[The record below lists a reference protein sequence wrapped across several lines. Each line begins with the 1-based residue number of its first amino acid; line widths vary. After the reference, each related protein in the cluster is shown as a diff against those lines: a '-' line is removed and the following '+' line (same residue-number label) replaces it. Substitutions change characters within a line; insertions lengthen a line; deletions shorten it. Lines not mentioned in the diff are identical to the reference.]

1 MMSPTVW
8 LTDSVTWV
16 EVAALALLVVVID
29 LVSVAARA
37 ARRHFAME
45 GDEGSDVSPNT
56 RDMVV
61 GGKGRESCRRCIVV
75 RYKG

>member
-29 LVSVAARA
+29 LVSVA